1 MSGIMKSSLF
11 FAKKVGSYSDGWG
24 EVTAEDRTWEQLTGI
39 DGHTTKS
46 YVPPT
51 ALTAPAP
58 AAGRF
63 MLKTESSSG
72 KHRKRIT
79 RPRLPAYRITNLAAA
94 RAVQATLGICTL
106 LPALNIL

>member
-24 EVTAEDRTWEQLTGI
+24 EVTAEDRTWEQAYRDRWAHDKIVRST
-39 DGHTTKS
+39 H
-46 YVPPT
+46 

>member
-24 EVTAEDRTWEQLTGI
+24 EVTAEDRTWEQAYRDRWAHDKIVRSTHGVNCTG
-39 DGHTTKS
+39 S
-46 YVPPT
+46 CSWQVYV
-51 ALTAPAP
+51 
-58 AAGRF
+58 
-63 MLKTESSSG
+63 KTESSSG

-94 RAVQATLGICTL
+94 RAVPATPGIFTV
-106 LPALNIL
+106 PTA

>member
-24 EVTAEDRTWEQLTGI
+24 EVTAEDRTWEQ
-39 DGHTTKS
+39 
-46 YVPPT
+46 
-51 ALTAPAP
+51 
-58 AAGRF
+58 
-63 MLKTESSSG
+63 
-72 KHRKRIT
+72 
-79 RPRLPAYRITNLAAA
+79 AYRDRWAHDKIVRSTHGVNCTGSCSWQVYVKDGITNLAAA

>member
-24 EVTAEDRTWEQLTGI
+24 EVTAEDRTWEQAYRDRWARSTHGVNCTG
-39 DGHTTKS
+39 S
-46 YVPPT
+46 CSWQVYV
-51 ALTAPAP
+51 
-58 AAGRF
+58 
-63 MLKTESSSG
+63 KTESSSG